1 MTMTEEPAP
10 RFRDLKLVD
19 RFKLA
24 NAAAVETF
32 SGVALKDT
40 RYSARIYP
48 LYLAY
53 MAYLV
58 VPFPPIPFSRL
69 VPTLCLY
76 GWVRLGLTERSR
88 RANDE
93 ISKRFNHA
101 ALVEDH
107 RKYIRP
113 DPKAPGHF
121 RVAGGPLTINSYKIA
136 LQDTREAH
144 RIFTKRLEDF
154 FFR

>member
-1 MTMTEEPAP
+1 MTEDRAP
-10 RFRDLKLVD
+10 QFRNLKLVD

-24 NAAAVETF
+24 NAAAVEAF

-40 RYSARIYP
+40 KHSARFYP

-58 VPFPPIPFSRL
+58 VPFPPIPGSRL

-88 RANDE
+88 RANEE
-93 ISKRFNHA
+93 INKRFNHA
-101 ALVEDH
+101 ALVDDH
-107 RKYIRP
+107 RQFIHA
-113 DPKAPGHF
+113 DPKSPGQF
-121 RVAGGPLTINSYKIA
+121 RVEGGRLTVNAYKTA
-136 LQDTREAH
+136 LRDTKEAH
-144 RIFTKRLEDF
+144 RIFTRRVEDF
-154 FFR
+154 FFS